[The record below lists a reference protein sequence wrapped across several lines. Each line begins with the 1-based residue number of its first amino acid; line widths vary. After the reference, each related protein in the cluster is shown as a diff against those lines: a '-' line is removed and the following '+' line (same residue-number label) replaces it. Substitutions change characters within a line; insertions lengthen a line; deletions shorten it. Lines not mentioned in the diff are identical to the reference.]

1 MIILDLFCCIGGSAR
16 GIKKAF
22 PKSTII
28 GVDQID
34 YSKKYPFHFVLK
46 DILEININSILNLG
60 VNLIWA
66 SPPCQN
72 YSFSTRKAKN
82 DGIIYPDLV
91 EFTRNLLDQIHLPNV
106 IENVV
111 GSPLIKE
118 KTILLYGD
126 MFNIPTK
133 RPRKFEIHGID
144 ISKIELPKRNRSLE
158 NYRLISG
165 GGGWIREGENVK
177 RMTLEMVKELYG
189 IEDVTMK
196 EASQIVIP
204 QMAEFIMNQF
214 KIQLFN
220 NKEI

>member
-1 MIILDLFCCIGGSAR
+1 MKILDLFCCIGGSAR

-22 PKSTII
+22 PNADLLGID
-28 GVDQID
+28 VVD
-34 YSKKYPFHFVLK
+34 YSKSYPFRFMRL
-46 DILEININSILNLG
+46 DITKLSFYLIDSMNM
-60 VNLIWA
+60 NLIWA

-91 EFTRNLLDQIHLPNV
+91 EFTRNLLDQTHLPYV